1 MSVGVGKDI
10 LVREERA
17 KWSLGGERRAGGGVK
32 MKARIGW
39 IRESKNG
46 RGRKRGRREG

>member
-17 KWSLGGERRAGGGVK
+17 KWTLEEKGG
-32 MKARIGW
+32 
-39 IRESKNG
+39 RE
-46 RGRKRGRREG
+46 EGLK